1 MSERDPA
8 VEEETH
14 CRLSSFDFDERRKE
28 AAKKKEEEKKQL
40 WLMRA
45 PTYTQTPEK
54 LDTSKR
60 KKKKLEKRKNSVHTA
75 SSPHKYN

>member
-1 MSERDPA
+1 MRERDPSA
-8 VEEETH
+8 EEETH

-28 AAKKKEEEKKQL
+28 AAKKRRRKKKQL

-54 LDTSKR
+54 LDTSKS
-60 KKKKLEKRKNSVHTA
+60 KKKEKKKTLSTLPAAHT
-75 SSPHKYN
+75 NIIDI

>member
-1 MSERDPA
+1 MRERDPSA
-8 VEEETH
+8 EEETH

-28 AAKKKEEEKKQL
+28 AAKKRRRRKEKQL
-40 WLMRA
+40 RLMRA

-60 KKKKLEKRKNSVHTA
+60 KKKGKKNPLHTA